1 MSLTLPEALRRLHA
15 AGRIALPWRPGLLL
29 SEYGAGFTARVAW
42 LDGDDGQRVNLSYES
57 TTSREQVKGGWI
69 RVQSERLHEWQ
80 GPVLT
85 DAATVGV
92 LMALLREAIR
102 DPTAVATPLRS
113 GAWSV
118 DTRAEGYDHWLS
130 NLEHRNRHPH
140 RPTEGEA
147 IAATLIAYA
156 EEVAP

>member
-1 MSLTLPEALRRLHA
+1 MTLTDALQRLHA
-15 AGRIALPWRPGLLL
+15 AGRIAAPWRPGMLLEEVATPGNAL
-29 SEYGAGFTARVAW
+29 WRHPMRLTEGWPEPDAHLMRV
-42 LDGDDGQRVNLSYES
+42 
-57 TTSREQVKGGWI
+57 
-69 RVQSERLHEWQ
+69 
-80 GPVLT
+80 VLT

-102 DPTAVATPLRS
+102 DPTAIATPLRS

-130 NLEHRNRHPH
+130 DLDHRNRHPH

-147 IAATLIAYA
+147 IAATLIACA
-156 EEVAP
+156 EEVGS